1 MTIPF
6 QGGCSCGA
14 VRYECNSEPHITFFC
29 HCLDCQKNTGA
40 PFSVDV
46 IVPVDS
52 VKITGELK
60 GYKTATDSN
69 DEVTRKFCSEC
80 GTPVL
85 NQPHSFPEI
94 IALKVS
100 SIDDPSWVQPQAHL
114 WTMRKQPWLKLNDD
128 LPQYERNM

>member
-1 MTIPF
+1 
-6 QGGCSCGA
+6 
-14 VRYECNSEPHITFFC
+14 
-29 HCLDCQKNTGA
+29 
-40 PFSVDV
+40 V

-60 GYKTATDSN
+60 GYKTTTDSN

-85 NQPHSFPEI
+85 NKPHSFPEI